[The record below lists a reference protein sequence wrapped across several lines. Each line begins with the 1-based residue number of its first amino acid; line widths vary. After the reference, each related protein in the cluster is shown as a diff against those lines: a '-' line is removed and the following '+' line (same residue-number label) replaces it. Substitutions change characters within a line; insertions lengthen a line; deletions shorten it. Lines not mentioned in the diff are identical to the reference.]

1 MIILPGRIPKAL
13 SSWHHYHELQ
23 DWQECYS
30 LELLSVFKVTFCIS
44 LLKDPWEDENELVRG
59 WKGFY
64 LAVLQTSRWQ
74 LGPSYKNLFNVH
86 HIPLF
91 NLGGTCLF
99 LDLVLL
105 PTCTFCHLAPW
116 SIQGCSIHL
125 HLGKFFK
132 SIVHFTRSLTV
143 LQVLSFYSLSIHQ
156 NLILFRLKSS
166 LFLLYTHSSQ
176 SSLLWWDTWG
186 RLPSKIMFI
195 LMTVLEVHRQGTV
208 IKWALLKAS
217 CG

>member
-30 LELLSVFKVTFCIS
+30 LELLSVFKVTFCRS
-44 LLKDPWEDENELVRG
+44 LLKDPWEDENELVRE

-91 NLGGTCLF
+91 NLGGACLF

-105 PTCTFCHLAPW
+105 PTCAFCHLAPW
-116 SIQGCSIHL
+116 SIQGSSIHL

-132 SIVHFTRSLTV
+132 IIVHFTRSLTV
-143 LQVLSFYSLSIHQ
+143 LQVLSFYSLSINQ

-166 LFLLYTHSSQ
+166 LFIH
-176 SSLLWWDTWG
+176 
-186 RLPSKIMFI
+186 
-195 LMTVLEVHRQGTV
+195 TVANLFVMMRYLG
-208 IKWALLKAS
+208 
-217 CG
+217 